1 MIVSAQGTSVWQTDL
16 PRQSRWPALP
26 EQGCPLPSHDV
37 PGYLQK
43 VVWRLRNFCATKL
56 PVRHTLGSR
65 VGEQF
70 AIDMCAL
77 MYEEKSAW
85 LGMQENH

>member
-1 MIVSAQGTSVWQTDL
+1 VG
-16 PRQSRWPALP
+16 
-26 EQGCPLPSHDV
+26 
-37 PGYLQK
+37 
-43 VVWRLRNFCATKL
+43 RLRNFCATKL
-56 PVRHTLGSR
+56 PLRHTVGSR

-77 MYEEKSAW
+77 VNEEKSEW

>member
-1 MIVSAQGTSVWQTDL
+1 MSGKQTL
-16 PRQSRWPALP
+16 PRQSRWPGLP
-26 EQGCPLPSHDV
+26 EQRCPLSSHDV

-56 PVRHTLGSR
+56 PLRHTVGSR

-77 MYEEKSAW
+77 VNEEKSAW
-85 LGMQENH
+85 LGMHENH